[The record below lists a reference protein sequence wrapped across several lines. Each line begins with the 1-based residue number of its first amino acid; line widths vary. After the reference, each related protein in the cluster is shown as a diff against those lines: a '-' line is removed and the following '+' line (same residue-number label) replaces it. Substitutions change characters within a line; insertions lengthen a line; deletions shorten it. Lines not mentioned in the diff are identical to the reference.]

1 MTYSI
6 VAFDD
11 ETGELGVGV
20 QTHRPAVGSI
30 VPWVEGGVGAVA
42 TQASANARYGTQ
54 ALELLKNGLDAE
66 HALAAVLAGDDERE
80 RRQVA
85 IVDSRGMVAVFTGS
99 MALDEKGSV
108 QGKGFSCQAN
118 MMLGSGVPEAMAS
131 AFEDSSSVRSGPG
144 SGTGLD
150 RRILGALDAAQ
161 AAGGDVRGMQSVSLQ
176 VRPPRGSVG
185 PVTRL
190 TLPGTDF
197 RVDHATD
204 PLKELRSLMDNR
216 DAENLMDSDDVTD
229 SLERARSEFSRA
241 KRMVLHDEMAF
252 WYAVRTLSMKHQEHD
267 EAIALLVPIMDK
279 NPNWAVLL
287 HRLPELPQDSPLRE
301 RFSTSE

>member
-6 VAFDD
+6 VAFDG

-30 VPWVEGGVGAVA
+30 VPWVEGAVGAVA
-42 TQASANARYGTQ
+42 TQASANARYGSQ
-54 ALELLKNGLDAE
+54 VLELLKNGLDAE
-66 HALAAVLAGDDERE
+66 HALAAVLAGDNDRE
-80 RRQVA
+80 LRQVA
-85 IVDSRGMVAVFTGS
+85 IVDYRGMVAAFTGK
-99 MALDEKGSV
+99 MALEAKGSV
-108 QGKGFSCQAN
+108 QGKGFSCQVN
-118 MMLGSGVPEAMAS
+118 MMLGPGVPEAMAS
-131 AFEDSSSVRSGPG
+131 AFESSFG
-144 SGTGLD
+144 SGVSLD

-176 VRPPRGSVG
+176 VRPSEDSVG

-197 RVDHATD
+197 RVDHAAD
-204 PLKELRSLMDNR
+204 PLQELRSLMDNR
-216 DAENLMDSDDVTD
+216 DAEQVMGSADVTD

-241 KRMVLHDEMAF
+241 RRMVLHDEMAF
-252 WYAVRTLSMKHQEHD
+252 WYAVRTLSMKHKEHD
-267 EAIALLVPIMDK
+267 DAISLLVPIMEK
-279 NPNWAVLL
+279 NPNWAVLM

-301 RFSTSE
+301 RFPSSG

>member
-6 VAFDD
+6 VAFDE

-30 VPWVEGGVGAVA
+30 VPWVKGGVGAVA

-85 IVDSRGMVAVFTGS
+85 IVDSRGMVAAFTGS
-99 MALDEKGSV
+99 MALEAKGSV

-131 AFEDSSSVRSGPG
+131 AFEASSG
-144 SGTGLD
+144 SGSGSGLD

-161 AAGGDVRGMQSVSLQ
+161 AAGGDVRGMQSVALQ
-176 VRPPRGSVG
+176 VRPPGGGVG

-197 RVDHATD
+197 RVDHAAD
-204 PLKELRSLMDNR
+204 PLQGLRSLMDNR
-216 DAENLMDSDDVTD
+216 DAENLMGSDEVTD

-241 KRMVLHDEMAF
+241 SRMVFHGEMAF

-267 EAIALLVPIMDK
+267 EAIALLVPIMEK

-287 HRLPELPQDSPLRE
+287 YRLPELSDDSPLRE
-301 RFSTSE
+301 RFTSSE